1 MCGRKIVLFEI
12 ILKTKLQGRPQDLG
26 EGGGARIFFSDL
38 GICEAMRIARR
49 FGGMLH
55 R

>member
-26 EGGGARIFFSDL
+26 EGGGGKNFFF
-38 GICEAMRIARR
+38 R
-49 FGGMLH
+49 FGNLRH
-55 R
+55 AHC

>member
-1 MCGRKIVLFEI
+1 MCSRKIVLLKI

-26 EGGGARIFFSDL
+26 EGGTKNFFSDL
-38 GICEAMRIARR
+38 GICEAMRIAKR